1 MGINSI
7 NNNRLGGR
15 VLTNAQI
22 NSLLSNGLTLK
33 LINDYLGFGYSYNQ
47 MITAW
52 QSETALGY
60 IAKFG
65 GTLESAI
72 TALTGLTAAN
82 YASSNGFSVEGFGG
96 NNYLRRDF
104 TSGTTSWAVPSRL
117 EGYSSIALVVA
128 GGGSGG
134 WDVGGG
140 GGGGGVIYNQN
151 FVTSGTLTATVG
163 AGGNPSGAGHPQIG
177 GSGSNSIFGS
187 LVAIGGGAGG
197 NYSGGAGQNG
207 GSGGGG
213 SSWSSNPGNAAGNG
227 TSGQGYNGGAGFAGT
242 GQGGGGGGA
251 GGPGSAG
258 IGSTS
263 GTAAGGIGIS
273 VFGTTYSTGGRGFPD
288 SGTASPGASNTGNGG
303 DAQGNAG
310 TSNGGSGIIILRY
323 KLT

>member
-7 NNNRLGGR
+7 NSSRLGGR

-60 IAKFG
+60 ISKFG
-65 GTLESAI
+65 GTLENAI
-72 TALTGLTAAN
+72 IALTGLTAAA

-96 NNYLRRDF
+96 NNYLRINF
-104 TSGTTSWAVPSRL
+104 TSGTTSWTVPSRL
-117 EGYSSIALVVA
+117 EGYSSISLVVA

-140 GGGGGVIYNQN
+140 GGAGGLIYNQS

-163 AGGNPSGAGHPQIG
+163 AGGTGSTSGHPTIG
-177 GSGSNSIFGS
+177 GNGTNSSFGS
-187 LVAIGGGAGG
+187 LIAIGGGAGG
-197 NYSGGAGQNG
+197 NYSGGIGQAG

-213 SSWSSNPGNAAGNG
+213 SGWVTGTAGG
-227 TSGQGYNGGAGFAGT
+227 AGQAGQGYAGGSGFG
-242 GQGGGGGGA
+242 GGSGSGGGGGGSSGPGTSATGSSTYA
-251 GGPGSAG
+251 GGPG
-258 IGSTS
+258 TS
-263 GTAAGGIGIS
+263 I
-273 VFGTTYSTGGRGFPD
+273 FGTTYAAGG
-288 SGTASPGASNTGNGG
+288 SGANDATAVSNGTVNTGNGG
-303 DAQGNAG
+303 SGAGNPNQGG
-310 TSNGGSGIIILRY
+310 SGGSGIIIVRY

>member
-1 MGINSI
+1 MAISSSS
-7 NNNRLGGR
+7 NRGTGGKS
-15 VLTNAQI
+15 LTNQQI
-22 NSLLSNGLTLK
+22 NSLLSNGLTLQ
-33 LINDYLGFGYSYNQ
+33 LISNYIGYGYSYSQ
-47 MITAW
+47 IISSW

-60 IAKFG
+60 ISKFG
-65 GTLESAI
+65 GTLENAI
-72 TALTGLTAAN
+72 TALTGLN
-82 YASSNGFSVEGFGG
+82 SSSYASSNSFSIEGFGG
-96 NNYLRRDF
+96 NSYLKRTF
-104 TSGTTSWAVPSRL
+104 SSGTTSWATPSIL

-163 AGGNPSGAGHPQIG
+163 AGGNPSGSGHPQIG

-288 SGTASPGASNTGNGG
+288 NGTASPGASNTGNGG
-303 DAQGNAG
+303 DAQGSGG
-310 TSNGGSGIIILRY
+310 TSNGGSGIIIIRY